1 MITSW
6 QVSKVILKFK
16 HYITSSLMLFLL
28 ASSFSYAQLTEHEP
42 LVKSSTLSFEEIFNH
57 ALNNAPETLERTVR
71 QQQANAYE
79 AIEDSWITGRPNLVI
94 NYLDDALFDDIGQ
107 REIDY
112 AIQLQLKRPSELNN
126 GRLLSDSYQAQVLAW
141 EQALQHYIAGR
152 VRSSLANIAEADTL
166 LSLEQQATLTT
177 EELLEIT
184 TTLFD
189 AGELARLD
197 LMQVENLLLEQRQIE
212 LETEAL
218 LIDAERAYEVL
229 TGLQIRPDY
238 TYTETRVAEENIL
251 SSHPQLVYL
260 QSDINLA
267 DVNILI
273 SEASARGAP
282 TISLGA
288 ARQRGSFMQNGNDN
302 LSLSL
307 SIPFGAKN
315 IVSSQ
320 TSTARRNKVDAE
332 VIYQNTLRSLD
343 LALHEVEHELFLTNE
358 AILLAEERSQLAEQS
373 WQMSRTAFT
382 QGELTL
388 VQVTTSLQA
397 YLNAQKEVQLL
408 LLRKE
413 RLITEYNQTIG
424 VIP

>member
-1 MITSW
+1 MNTPW
-6 QVSKVILKFK
+6 QVSKVKLKIS

-28 ASSFSYAQLTEHEP
+28 ANSFSYAQLAGHEP
-42 LVKSSTLSFEEIFNH
+42 LEKSSTLSFEEIFNH

-71 QQQANAYE
+71 QQQAKAYE

-112 AIQLQLKRPSELNN
+112 AIQLQLKRPSERNN
-126 GRLLSDSYQAQVLAW
+126 GRLLSDSYQSQISAW

-152 VRSSLANIAEADTL
+152 VRSSLADIAEADTL
-166 LSLEQQATLTT
+166 LSLERQATLTT
-177 EELLEIT
+177 EELLDIT
-184 TTLFD
+184 NTLFN

-197 LMQVENLLLEQRQIE
+197 VMQVENLLLEQRQIE
-212 LETEAL
+212 LETEAI

-229 TGLQIRPDY
+229 TGLHVRPDY
-238 TYTETRVAEENIL
+238 TYTETRVAEEDIL
-251 SSHPQLVYL
+251 SSHPQLLYL

-267 DVNILI
+267 DVNILV
-273 SEASARGAP
+273 SEAHARGAP
-282 TISLGA
+282 TVSLGA
-288 ARQRGSFMQNGNDN
+288 ARQRGSFMQNGNNN
-302 LSLSL
+302 LTLSL

-320 TSTARRNKVDAE
+320 TSAAKRNKVDAE
-332 VIYQNTLRSLD
+332 VLYQNTLRSLD

-358 AILLAEERSQLAEQS
+358 AILMAEERSQLAEQS
-373 WQMSRTAFT
+373 WQMSRIAFA

-388 VQVTTSLQA
+388 AQVTPSLQA
-397 YLNAQKEVQLL
+397 YLNAQKEVKIL